1 VRLEITTAAGRSATA
16 EPDEIAAILAV
27 MEALED
33 DAPQAPQPKPSRWRT
48 AARSFEADAL

>member
-1 VRLEITTAAGRSATA
+1 MRLEITTAAGRSATA